1 MTILYTE
8 LPKPLQSESWDC
20 RCEEADEEARGEGS
34 RLAIKWGVGVSQAAR
49 QLREYTYMTKH
60 VEPSRPV
67 IDSMQLKSLCL
78 SKSFSRGIVSSVLS
92 RITICVH
99 RYFLRRLVMS
109 SQILCTSRTYDFV
122 VADISF
128 LK

>member
-1 MTILYTE
+1 MIEVDSGL
-8 LPKPLQSESWDC
+8 LLAGCSWWVA
-20 RCEEADEEARGEGS
+20 ETVWGKGS

-49 QLREYTYMTKH
+49 QLREYAYMTKH

-92 RITICVH
+92 T
-99 RYFLRRLVMS
+99 LRPN
-109 SQILCTSRTYDFV
+109 TT
-122 VADISF
+122 
-128 LK
+128 